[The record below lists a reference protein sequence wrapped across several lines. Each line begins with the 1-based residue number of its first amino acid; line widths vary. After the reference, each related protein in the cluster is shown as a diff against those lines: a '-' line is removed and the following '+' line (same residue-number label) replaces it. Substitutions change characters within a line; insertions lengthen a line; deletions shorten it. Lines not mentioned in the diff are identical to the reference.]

1 MWIVTNVWISLI
13 LLLAV
18 AAGPGQYQSVTY
30 PQLPPRCRCCGP
42 SSWIFHR
49 LYLSRCCSDARSTR
63 SRPLCYRP
71 LSQRWDMLAT
81 SISGGEFVPKES
93 KMWQEKRYL
102 WRFYPIAFTLSQH
115 QWLGVGVSPE
125 QCWECD
131 LMITL
136 PGDCQLQFLAPALTQ
151 TQPRWMKWDRN
162 IFVRWKYFYVR
173 FISFYGLYFRNPKY
187 WAS

>member
-1 MWIVTNVWISLI
+1 MVLVSIRVSRIRS
-13 LLLAV
+13 
-18 AAGPGQYQSVTY
+18 
-30 PQLPPRCRCCGP
+30 CCCGP

-71 LSQRWDMLAT
+71 LSQRWAMLAT
-81 SISGGEFVPKES
+81 FISGGEFLPKDS

-151 TQPRWMKWDRN
+151 TWPRWMKWDRN